1 MEKPTMQGFLNSFLG
16 TLAAII
22 VIMLVACAGSMMSHK
37 RGMMYKGMY
46 EKSGMKMMKGEKL
59 LEELD
64 MTKDE
69 LKAELESGKIMKDL
83 LEEKSESGD
92 DSE

>member
-1 MEKPTMQGFLNSFLG
+1 MEKPTVQGFLNSFLG

-22 VIMLVACAGSMMSHK
+22 VVMLIYCAGSMMSHK
-37 RGMMYKGMY
+37 REMMYKGLY
-46 EKSGMKMMKGEKL
+46 EKSGMKMMKGDRL

-64 MTKDE
+64 MTK
-69 LKAELESGKIMKDL
+69 AELESGKNMKDV
-83 LEEKSESGD
+83 LEERSESDD